1 MGLVPADNQY
11 TLHLVVLAPHHSLY
25 LLRYSQRMAGFGEW
39 SRRVRARRVV
49 PSPSS
54 SPSSPPSYAST
65 GGLSRAVRNRSCGA
79 VMFTSS
85 VAAVL
90 HLGDLRSAVPAVRCS
105 VLARALALLLL
116 PVISTS
122 SSWVMTSRLSQH
134 CPSVCRHAARY
145 VQWAQVG
152 AAAILWQIPQLCR
165 VRFPPRDRLLCSSS
179 QAGQLLAV
187 GADALRFRP
196 RPPRSFSE
204 AASCAAA
211 SSCTSML
218 KQGASAR
225 PWARRGAARATQSSY
240 RRVVR
245 AGVTPTCVIF

>member
-1 MGLVPADNQY
+1 M
-11 TLHLVVLAPHHSLY
+11 T
-25 LLRYSQRMAGFGEW
+25 GFGGW

-65 GGLSRAVRNRSCGA
+65 RGLSRAARGSCGA
-79 VMFTSS
+79 AMFTSSS

-90 HLGDLRSAVPAVRCS
+90 HLGDRRSAVPAVRCS
-105 VLARALALLLL
+105 VLARALALRLL

-122 SSWVMTSRLSQH
+122 SDAPSLTTSRLSQH
-134 CPSVCRHAARY
+134 CPSLCLHAARY

-152 AAAILWQIPQLCR
+152 TAAILWQIPESARERL
-165 VRFPPRDRLLCSSS
+165 PPRDRLPCSSS
-179 QAGQLLAV
+179 QAGQLLGV

-196 RPPRSFSE
+196 RPLSE

-211 SSCTSML
+211 SSCTSMSRM
-218 KQGASAR
+218 QASAVCTPTSR
-225 PWARRGAARATQSSY
+225 SLSAATDAARRVRVNSS
-240 RRVVR
+240 
-245 AGVTPTCVIF
+245 VT